1 MILLI
6 CLTNQFNKM
15 MGVKPNLQDVTPF
28 QTNLCI
34 FGHQREPD
42 APVETANLA
51 ISTSDNAKD

>member
-6 CLTNQFNKM
+6 GLTNQFNKI
-15 MGVKPNLQDVTPF
+15 MGVKPNLQD
-28 QTNLCI
+28 I

-51 ISTSDNAKD
+51 ISTSDKA